1 MPKNSS
7 YTPAS
12 SNPNNQKALIV
23 DSLSEANNAIVADPV
38 TARRTD
44 VDKAAETQAAYNLRV
59 TPGTQPVQPG
69 QTKSYL
75 GNNL

>member
-1 MPKNSS
+1 MPKNTT

-12 SNPNNQKALIV
+12 VNTNNARSLIL
-23 DSLSEANNAIVADPV
+23 DSHSEANNAIVADPV

-44 VDKAAETQAAYNLRV
+44 VDKGAETQAAYNLRV
-59 TPGTQPVQPG
+59 SPGTQPVQPAP
-69 QTKSYL
+69 TKSYL